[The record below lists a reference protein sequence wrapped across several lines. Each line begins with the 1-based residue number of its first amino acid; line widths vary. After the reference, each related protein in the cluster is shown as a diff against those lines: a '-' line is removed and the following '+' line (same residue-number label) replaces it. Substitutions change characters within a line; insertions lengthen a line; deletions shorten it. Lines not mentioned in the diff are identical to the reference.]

1 MFQRMIDD
9 VKSST
14 GSAMRQAALT
24 AVAAVCF
31 CVAIAFLIAA
41 GFIAMRDHYGL
52 IEACL
57 ATAGLFLL
65 VALIF
70 VGVHAARSRE
80 IQRRAAER
88 ATSTTSGLLN
98 DPRLIV
104 TGIQVAQAVG
114 VKRLIPL
121 VAIGGL
127 ALGLLAARGQTRNQ
141 AGKQD
146 PAQ

>member
-14 GSAMRQAALT
+14 GLAMRQAALT
-24 AVAAVCF
+24 AVAAICF

-41 GFIAMRDHYGL
+41 GFIAMRDHFGL
-52 IEACL
+52 IDACL

-70 VGVHAARSRE
+70 VGIHAARSQE
-80 IQRRAAER
+80 IKRRTAER
-88 ATSTTSGLLN
+88 ASSSASSLLS

-104 TGIQVAQAVG
+104 TGIQVVQAVG
-114 VKRLIPL
+114 VKRLVPL
-121 VAIGGL
+121 VALGGL
-127 ALGLLAARGQTRNQ
+127 ALGLLAARGQTRNRTGNRD
-141 AGKQD
+141 A
-146 PAQ
+146 AQ